1 MPRSTKDDILRA
13 LYELLR
19 DRPLNEITVK
29 ELVERCGIS
38 RQAFYYHFSDLY
50 GVVDWAMEREVA
62 KLERLQPQQWWQAM
76 QQIMEQLFQSRAV
89 VLNLYR
95 AYERSY
101 VEYHLRSWLIGPI
114 RVKVEDCAARHAVT
128 PEQVDFVTELCAM
141 ALANLLLTWMDR
153 GMNARFTDRL
163 GDFYAILEG
172 SLDYMLER
180 LAQRRA
186 EEFDNN
192 RKV

>member
-76 QQIMEQLFQSRAV
+76 QQIMEQLFQSRA
-89 VLNLYR
+89 
-95 AYERSY
+95 
-101 VEYHLRSWLIGPI
+101 
-114 RVKVEDCAARHAVT
+114 
-128 PEQVDFVTELCAM
+128 
-141 ALANLLLTWMDR
+141 
-153 GMNARFTDRL
+153 
-163 GDFYAILEG
+163 
-172 SLDYMLER
+172 
-180 LAQRRA
+180 